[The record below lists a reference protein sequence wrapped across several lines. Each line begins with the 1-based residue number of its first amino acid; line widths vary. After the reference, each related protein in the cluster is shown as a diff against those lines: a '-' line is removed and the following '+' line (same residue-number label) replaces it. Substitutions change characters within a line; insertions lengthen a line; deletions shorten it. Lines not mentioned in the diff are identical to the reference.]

1 MKSFVFSVGFFLL
14 GLCVLDRS
22 VGWALDRI
30 YAQVKTGESSGGL
43 VNLALAQKDAQII
56 FFGNS
61 RCRHQVVPEV
71 IMQTFPVKVHN
82 AGAIGQNIQYHH
94 ALLQLLLAEKT
105 SAQVL
110 VRIIDHRELHLNGMG
125 GANKMS
131 PLYGRLPGV
140 DALLEEGERWN
151 KLKYLSSTYRY
162 NSMVLPILR
171 NYFDPELGEEDGY
184 RPMQGN
190 NVVTDP
196 AKANP
201 IPALPDPL
209 PIDPARE
216 ALILD
221 FTTRAQAAGIQ
232 VVAALSPLWR
242 LPNPLPPEETAL
254 LQHYEGLLQKQGVPL
269 LKVDEA
275 HYPELNNPK
284 LYWDNEHLNDE
295 GARLY
300 SNLLAARLQEVITLR

>member
-1 MKSFVFSVGFFLL
+1 MKSFLSSVGLFLL
-14 GLCVLDRS
+14 GLLLLDRG
-22 VGWALDRI
+22 VGWTLDRI

-43 VNLALAQKDAQII
+43 VNLALAHKDAQLI

-71 IMQTFPVKVHN
+71 IMQSFPVKVHN

-94 ALLQLLLAEKT
+94 ALLQLLLAEQT
-105 SAQVL
+105 SAQVF
-110 VRIIDHRELHLNGMG
+110 VRLIDHRELHLNGMA
-125 GANKMS
+125 GANKLS
-131 PLYGRLPGV
+131 PMYGRLPGV
-140 DALLEEGERWN
+140 DALLEEGDRWN
-151 KLKYLSSTYRY
+151 TLKYLSHSYRY

-171 NYFDPELGEEDGY
+171 NYFDPEVGEEDGY
-184 RPMQGN
+184 RPMYGN
-190 NVVTDP
+190 QVVTDP

-201 IPALPDPL
+201 VPPLPQPL

-216 ALILD
+216 ALIVD
-221 FTTRAQAAGIQ
+221 FNARAQAAGIQ
-232 VVAALSPLWR
+232 VVAALSPMWR
-242 LPNPLPPEETAL
+242 LPNPLSPEETGL
-254 LQHYEGLLQKQGVPL
+254 LAHYEELLQKQGVPL

-295 GARLY
+295 GARLF
-300 SNLLAARLQEVITLR
+300 SRLLAARLQEVVRLR